1 MEQIVL
7 KTIFNTCKET
17 SLIGRYITVEHIK
30 PLLIKHSNNF
40 KIEVIGQSVLKED
53 IHSIKV
59 GSGNKKILMWS
70 QMHGNES
77 TTTKAVFDLLNF
89 LADTNNA
96 KSILKDC
103 TILIIPIL
111 NPDGAKAYTRLNANG
126 VDLNRDAQNLSQPE
140 SNVLRSLYNSFKPHY
155 CFNLHG
161 QRTIFSAGEVN
172 KSASLSFLSPAQ
184 NEKCSVTDNRK
195 VAMSIISK
203 INTMLQTEIPNQV
216 GVYDDVF
223 NINCV
228 GDTFQTLN
236 TPTVLFEAGHYA
248 DDYQREEVRRLV
260 FQSYL
265 TALNAIS
272 EDKIDLNDFEDYLK
286 IPQNGKL
293 FFDVI
298 IKNALYEN
306 KTVNIAVQYQEKLID
321 SKVHF
326 VPKIEKIINDD
337 AFFAHNYLNASGD
350 VVYGQNGESLTLGSE
365 NDFVIINNVKFSLKF
380 D

>member
-1 MEQIVL
+1 MEQKAL
-7 KTIFNTCKET
+7 KTIFNTYKEA
-17 SLIGRYITVEHIK
+17 SLSGRYINAEHIK

-40 KIEVIGQSVLKED
+40 KVEVIGQSVLKVD
-53 IHSIKV
+53 IHSIEI

-89 LADTNNA
+89 LAEDNVA
-96 KSILKDC
+96 ESILKDC

-111 NPDGAKAYTRLNANG
+111 NPDGANAYTRLNANE

-140 SNVLRSLYNSFKPHY
+140 SNVLRSLYNDFKPHY

-161 QRTIFSAGEVN
+161 QRTIFSAGEVD

-184 NEKCSVTDNRK
+184 DEKCSITVNRK
-195 VAMSIISK
+195 VAMSIISN
-203 INTMLQTEIPNQV
+203 INNMLQVEIPNQI
-216 GVYDDVF
+216 GVYDDAF

-265 TALNAIS
+265 TALNVIV
-272 EDKIDLNDFEDYLK
+272 EDRIDLKDFEDYLK
-286 IPQNGKL
+286 IPENGKL

-298 IKNALYEN
+298 IRNALYEN
-306 KTVNIAVQYQEKLID
+306 EIVNIAVQYQEKLID
-321 SKVHF
+321 DKVCF
-326 VPKIEKIINDD
+326 IPRIEKIINDD
-337 AFFAHNYLNASGD
+337 GFFAHNYLDASGNA
-350 VVYGQNGESLTLGSE
+350 VYGADGESLTLGSE
-365 NDFVIINNVKFSLKF
+365 NDFVIINNAKFSLKF